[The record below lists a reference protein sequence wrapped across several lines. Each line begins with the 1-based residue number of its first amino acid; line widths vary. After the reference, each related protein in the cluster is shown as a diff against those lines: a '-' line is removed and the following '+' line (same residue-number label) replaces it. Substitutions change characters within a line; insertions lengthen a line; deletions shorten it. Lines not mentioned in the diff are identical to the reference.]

1 MGWGTAFK
9 TEVNISREHYLSI
22 RDVKDRLLAIE
33 EDLSEVK
40 NRLMMLA
47 ASTPKDI
54 INEEDI
60 ITVIHEDVKGL
71 LEEAGGLSEKRL
83 KLILFIEYLEDGGDL
98 KKTQY

>member
-1 MGWGTAFK
+1 MGWGTGFK
-9 TEVNISREHYLSI
+9 TEVYISGEYYSSI
-22 RDVKDRLLAIE
+22 EDVRDRLLDIE

-40 NRLMMLA
+40 NRLMILA

-60 ITVIHEDVKGL
+60 ITAIHNEVKGS
-71 LEEAGGLSEKRL
+71 LEKVRELSEKKL
-83 KLILFIEYLEDGGDL
+83 KLILFVEYLEDGGDL

>member
-1 MGWGTAFK
+1 MAWGMGFK
-9 TEVNISREHYLSI
+9 TEVNISREHYSSI
-22 RDVKDRLLAIE
+22 EDVKDRLLDIE

-40 NRLMMLA
+40 NRLMILA

-60 ITVIHEDVKGL
+60 ITAIHNEVKEL
-71 LEEAGGLSEKRL
+71 LEEVRELSEKRL
-83 KLILFIEYLEDGGDL
+83 KLRLLIEYLEDGGDL